1 MATEPPSNMSPPPP
15 VAPKPPPGPGAS
27 HDEWRAWR
35 RQQRDYGRDQWPGGW
50 YGPWAWG
57 GRGVWPWFWGAAL
70 ILIGA
75 YYLLQNLGLLSWLK
89 GDVLWPSL
97 LILLGVVFLVRR
109 GRDSWR

>member
-1 MATEPPSNMSPPPP
+1 MATEPPSSAPPPP
-15 VAPKPPPGPGAS
+15 AEASNPPPGPGAS
-27 HDEWRAWR
+27 RDEWRAWR
-35 RQQRDYGRDQWPGGW
+35 SRQGDYVWPGW

-75 YYLLQNLGLLSWLK
+75 YYLLQNLGLLNWLR

-97 LILLGVVFLVRR
+97 LILLGVLFLVRR